1 MIVAIVLVLSIIA
14 GALAFLYTQKK
25 GPFAP
30 KSEASMYA
38 EAPEV
43 TN

>member
-1 MIVAIVLVLSIIA
+1 MLVLSIIA
-14 GALAFLYTQKK
+14 GGLAFLYTQKK

-30 KSEASMYA
+30 KSEASVYV
-38 EAPEV
+38 EATEV